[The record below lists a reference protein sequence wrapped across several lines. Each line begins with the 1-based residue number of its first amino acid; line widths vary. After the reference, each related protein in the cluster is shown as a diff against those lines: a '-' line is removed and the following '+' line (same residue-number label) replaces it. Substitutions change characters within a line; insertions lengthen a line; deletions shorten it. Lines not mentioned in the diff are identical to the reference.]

1 MTPLGIFVLF
11 GLPVT
16 LLVLGWG
23 AVFLH
28 GRALDHDRAAEREKV
43 HADAVH

>member
-1 MTPLGIFVLF
+1 MTPLAIFVLF

-16 LLVLGWG
+16 LLALGWG

-28 GRALDHDRAAEREKV
+28 GRALDHEQAAEREKDRAEAI
-43 HADAVH
+43 H